1 VPSFAITRDGV
12 RVAYEVTGVGAPLL
26 LVHGLGDE
34 RTLWLPLI
42 ERFAP
47 YFRCVSLDL
56 RGHGQTT
63 GAVDFDPFGLHRD
76 LDAVISDAGLGRPV
90 LIGHSLGGFAATTY
104 AAAHAGKVR
113 AVINVDQ
120 PLALDALAAAVTE
133 HQDALHAG
141 EVSRVLMSVLTLLG
155 LGPLAHG
162 LVQRLEHTRAALH
175 KDVVLGV
182 WGPMLTGNLD
192 ATLTRMDALLGRIV
206 APYLCLLGREVDPTY
221 AGWLASRLPA
231 ATLESWPG
239 LGHFLHL
246 ADPDRFVE
254 RVQRFVAD
262 V

>member
-1 VPSFAITRDGV
+1 MPSFAITRDGV
-12 RVAYEVTGVGAPLL
+12 RVAYEVTGVGAPLV

-34 RTLWLPLI
+34 RSLWQPLI

-47 YFRCVSLDL
+47 HFRCVSLDL

-63 GAVDFDPFGLHRD
+63 GAVDFDPLGLHRD
-76 LDAVISDAGLGRPV
+76 LDAVICDAGLVRPV

-104 AAAHAGKVR
+104 AGSHAAKVR

-133 HQDALHAG
+133 HREALHAG
-141 EVSRVLMSVLTLLG
+141 EVSHVLMSVLALLG
-155 LGPLAHG
+155 LGPLAHD
-162 LVQRLEHTRAALH
+162 LVQRLELTRAALH

-182 WGPMLTGNLD
+182 WGPMLTGDLT

-206 APYLCLLGREVDPTY
+206 APYLCLLGRDVDPTY
-221 AGWLASRLPA
+221 ADWLASRLPEA
-231 ATLESWPG
+231 NLESWPG

-246 ADPDRFVE
+246 VDPDRFVE
-254 RVQRFVAD
+254 RVRHFVAD
-262 V
+262 L

>member
-1 VPSFAITRDGV
+1 MPSFAITRDGV

-34 RTLWLPLI
+34 RSLWQPLI
-42 ERFAP
+42 ERLAP
-47 YFRCVSLDL
+47 HFRCVSLDL

-63 GAVDFDPFGLHRD
+63 GAVDFDPFGLQRD
-76 LDAVISDAGLGRPV
+76 LDAVICDAGLARPV

-104 AAAHAGKVR
+104 AAAHATKVR

-120 PLALDALAAAVTE
+120 PLALDTLAAAVAE
-133 HQDALHAG
+133 HHAALHAG
-141 EVSRVLMSVLTLLG
+141 EVSHVLMSVLALLG
-155 LGPLAHG
+155 LGPLAQG
-162 LVQRLEHTRAALH
+162 LVQRLEQTRRALD

-182 WGPMLTGNLD
+182 WGPMLVGDLT
-192 ATLTRMDALLGRIV
+192 ATLARMDALLRRIG
-206 APYLCLLGREVDPTY
+206 APYLCLLGRDIDPSY
-221 AGWLASRLPA
+221 AGWLATRLPE

-254 RVQRFVAD
+254 RVRRFIDD